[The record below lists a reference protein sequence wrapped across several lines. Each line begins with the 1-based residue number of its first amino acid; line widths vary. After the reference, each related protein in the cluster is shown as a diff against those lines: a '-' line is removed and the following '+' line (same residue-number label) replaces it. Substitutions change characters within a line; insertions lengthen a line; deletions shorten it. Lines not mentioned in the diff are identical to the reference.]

1 MGTEWNVIYYTDK
14 DGSAPVKGYIDKL
27 SVKERAKTMAFI
39 GLLEEKGPNLPRP
52 YADLLEEGLHEL
64 RITLTGTQVRILYFF
79 YCQNT
84 IVLTNVFEKHT
95 DKVPKE
101 QIRLAKESRS
111 DFINR
116 GKHYDVQGTS

>member
-1 MGTEWNVIYYTDK
+1 MGTKWEVIYYSDK
-14 DGSAPVKGYIDKL
+14 DGSAPVKEYIDKL

-39 GLLEEKGPNLPRP
+39 GLLEERGPNLPRP
-52 YADLLEEGLHEL
+52 YADLLEDGIHEL
-64 RITLTGTQVRILYFF
+64 RIKLTGTQVRILYFF
-79 YCQNT
+79 YYQNT

-101 QIRLAKESRS
+101 HIKLAKESRT

-116 GKHYDVQGTS
+116 EKKNEV